1 MGCPRLLCAQ
11 WASAALVAA
20 AVAAVVAVAAADL
33 WPSCSAFT
41 GVCLNKGP
49 RAVAATRR
57 CCSPAFP
64 TPCGGGGG
72 GSGGGG
78 GGGGGGDDIILDH
91 PIQRTTTQGTTV
103 SPADTGSLSV
113 AVRPST
119 QDFCRRLCHD
129 MAEFGHPYLGKGKI
143 CLLGCAEEWY
153 SDQCWSQMGIATC
166 KVTCRKA
173 FWHKKS
179 KRHACYRRC
188 DAKCTY
194 LW

>member
-49 RAVAATRR
+49 RAV
-57 CCSPAFP
+57 
-64 TPCGGGGG
+64 
-72 GSGGGG
+72 
-78 GGGGGGDDIILDH
+78 
-91 PIQRTTTQGTTV
+91 TTQGTTV